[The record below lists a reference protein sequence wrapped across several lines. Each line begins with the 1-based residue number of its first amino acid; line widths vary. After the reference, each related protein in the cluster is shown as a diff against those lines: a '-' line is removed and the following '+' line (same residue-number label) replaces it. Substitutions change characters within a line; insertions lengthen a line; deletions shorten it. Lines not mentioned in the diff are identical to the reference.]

1 MGVIPIDSLFSPI
14 EKVKYSVESARV
26 GNQTDFDGLVLEV
39 WTDGRVEPVQATV
52 QAADL
57 LNEHVTIFAKAANP
71 QYLKEA
77 EPEEEGEEP
86 VEETYED
93 EDVDDDKL
101 APSEV
106 STRTAEALK
115 KSGITSFTQLAE
127 KTEEEVKRIKGIGE
141 SSFDELKAALK
152 IRGLSFTSE
161 DEVIAQVVKKGSKK

>member
-1 MGVIPIDSLFSPI
+1 MKIF
-14 EKVKYSVESARV
+14 
-26 GNQTDFDGLVLEV
+26 Q
-39 WTDGRVEPVQATV
+39 QATIHATIDNLNLV
-52 QAADL
+52 HSDGSFDL
-57 LNEHVTIFAKAANP
+57 IEDEATICSGLDIDVDISHANEE
-71 QYLKEA
+71 EA
-77 EPEEEGEEP
+77 SDEGEEP

-152 IRGLSFTSE
+152 NRGLSFTSE